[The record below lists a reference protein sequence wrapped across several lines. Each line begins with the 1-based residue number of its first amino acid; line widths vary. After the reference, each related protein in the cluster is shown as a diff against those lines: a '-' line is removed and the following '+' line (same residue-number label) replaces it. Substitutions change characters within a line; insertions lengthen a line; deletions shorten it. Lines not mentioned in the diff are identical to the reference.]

1 MPRFFCLSILAV
13 LCCTGAARA
22 ADRPACAGP
31 VEIAGAK
38 VVRVEQNGAIVL
50 ADGRAVLLEG
60 IRLPGGEADHAP
72 RFVADGALAALR
84 EMTVG
89 RRATFT
95 AIPPK
100 EDRYDRV
107 RAQGFAP
114 DWLQAALLSQG
125 LARVDPSPGRGE
137 CSAELYRAEADARAG
152 RKGLWALPAY
162 QVRGPGGLGGYAG
175 TFQIAEGGVANVGI
189 NDGRSFI
196 DFTIDWRHGLSATI
210 APDDRKAFRD
220 FDLEG
225 LRGHRIR
232 VRGMVEDFGG
242 RQEIALFNPV
252 QIEVL
257 N

>member
-1 MPRFFCLSILAV
+1 
-13 LCCTGAARA
+13 
-22 ADRPACAGP
+22 
-31 VEIAGAK
+31 VEIGNAP
-38 VVRVEQNGAIVL
+38 VVRVEKNGAIVL

-114 DWLQAALLSQG
+114 AWLQTALLAEG
-125 LARVDPSPGRGE
+125 LARVDIAPDRGE
-137 CSAELYRAEADARAG
+137 CAAILYRAEADARAA
-152 RKGLWALPAY
+152 RKGVWGLAAY
-162 QVRGPGGLGGYAG
+162 QMRGPAGLAGDAG
-175 TFQIAEGGVANVGI
+175 TFQVAEGGVANVGT
-189 NDGRSFI
+189 NDGRVFI
-196 DFTIDWRHGLSATI
+196 DFTVDWRHGLSATI
-210 APDDRKAFRD
+210 SAEDRKAFRG

-242 RQEIALFNPV
+242 RQEIALSNPA
-252 QIEVL
+252 QIEIL